1 MYENKHIYYVIEHKI
16 CMKFTDKIFK
26 FCACYV
32 LFQRITFKSM
42 VLSTRPL
49 PSSSSFPSVVRYTS
63 VEMFWKM
70 VLEQQSFPEKKFR
83 VLNIDSLKPWIF
95 SISFFWHERVLII
108 LKVLIWLLT
117 VSYLILKSSLDT
129 RESTMIFCLML

>member
-1 MYENKHIYYVIEHKI
+1 MHEIY
-16 CMKFTDKIFK
+16 DKILK

-42 VLSTRPL
+42 VLPTRPL

-83 VLNIDSLKPWIF
+83 VQNVDSLKPWNLKHKF
-95 SISFFWHERVLII
+95 LPTWEGFNNSKSANVTPYSIISNP
-108 LKVLIWLLT
+108 
-117 VSYLILKSSLDT
+117 
-129 RESTMIFCLML
+129 